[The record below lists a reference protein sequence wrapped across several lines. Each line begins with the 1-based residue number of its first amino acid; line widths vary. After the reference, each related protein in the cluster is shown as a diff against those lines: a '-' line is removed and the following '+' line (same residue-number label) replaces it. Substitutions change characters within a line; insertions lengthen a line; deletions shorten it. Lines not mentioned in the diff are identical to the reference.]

1 MLKRISM
8 ALAILFAGITVTIVP
23 AMSEVN
29 QPEASAKEQQV
40 EDGNRSGAEEV
51 NKKKGHH
58 RHGDMRRKGRQML
71 NKGGFGGDH
80 RMKRKSRFEGRR
92 RDRSDAGYRG
102 DDHRK
107 HPGRGRRM
115 SQDRRFRDRRSPDM
129 VKGKSGR
136 LLPLELTKRLTVE
149 QRQEVRQ
156 AIEELRQQHHRQMK
170 SKIAGLLKGYSI
182 ELPESKEKKPVV
194 DK

>member
-1 MLKRISM
+1 MLKQISM
-8 ALAILFAGITVTIVP
+8 ALAILFAGIIVTIFP
-23 AMSEVN
+23 TMSEVN
-29 QPEASAKEQQV
+29 QPDASAKEQQV
-40 EDGNRSGAEEV
+40 EDGNQSGVEEV
-51 NKKKGHH
+51 DKKKGHH

-80 RMKRKSRFEGRR
+80 RMKHKSRFEGRR

-156 AIEELRQQHHRQMK
+156 AVEELRQQHHRQMK
-170 SKIAGLLKGYSI
+170 SKIAGLLKEYSI

>member
-8 ALAILFAGITVTIVP
+8 ALAILFAGIIVTVFP

-29 QPEASAKEQQV
+29 QPDASEKEQQM
-40 EDGNRSGAEEV
+40 EDGNQSGVEEV
-51 NKKKGHH
+51 DKKKGHH

-80 RMKRKSRFEGRR
+80 RMKHKSRFEGRR

-156 AIEELRQQHHRQMK
+156 AVEELRQQHHRQMK
-170 SKIAGLLKGYSI
+170 STIAGLLKEYSI

>member
-1 MLKRISM
+1 M

-23 AMSEVN
+23 AMSEVS

-80 RMKRKSRFEGRR
+80 RMKRKSRFEGQR

-156 AIEELRQQHHRQMK
+156 AVEELRQQHHRQMK
-170 SKIAGLLKGYSI
+170 STIAGLLKEYSI

>member
-8 ALAILFAGITVTIVP
+8 ALAILFAGIIVTIFP

-29 QPEASAKEQQV
+29 QPDASAKEQQV
-40 EDGNRSGAEEV
+40 EDGNQSGVEEV
-51 NKKKGHH
+51 DKKKGHH

-71 NKGGFGGDH
+71 NKGGFGRDH
-80 RMKRKSRFEGRR
+80 RMKHKSRY
-92 RDRSDAGYRG
+92 RSDAGYRG

-115 SQDRRFRDRRSPDM
+115 SQDRRFRDRRSSDM
-129 VKGKSGR
+129 AKGKSGR
-136 LLPLELTKRLTVE
+136 LLPPELTKRLTVE

-156 AIEELRQQHHRQMK
+156 AVEELRQQHHRQMK

-194 DK
+194 EK